1 MSIKVNPKELS
12 FSFTRSSGS
21 GGQNVNKVNSKVVM
35 KWTVSRSNS
44 LNKAQITRFLTK
56 YKNKIDSKGDFT
68 LTSQRY
74 RDQPRNIADCI
85 QKLHDLVEAIAKP
98 QKRRIPTKPSKATRR
113 KRVES
118 NKRQS
123 EKKRS
128 RQKY

>member
-1 MSIKVNPKELS
+1 MSIKINPKELN

-35 KWTVSRSNS
+35 KWTVSSSQS

-56 YKNKIDSKGDFT
+56 YKNKIDSKGDFS
-68 LTSQRY
+68 LSSQRY

-85 QKLHDLVEAIAKP
+85 QKLYELVEAIAKP
-98 QKRRIPTKPSKATRR
+98 QKRRIPTKPSKSTQK
-113 KRVES
+113 KRIES
-118 NKRQS
+118 KKRQS
-123 EKKRS
+123 EKKRN